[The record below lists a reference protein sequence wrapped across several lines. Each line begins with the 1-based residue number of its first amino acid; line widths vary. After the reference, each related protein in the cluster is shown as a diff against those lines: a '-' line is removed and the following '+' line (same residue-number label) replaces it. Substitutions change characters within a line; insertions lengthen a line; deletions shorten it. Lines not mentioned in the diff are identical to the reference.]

1 MARKLLLLLLVPFT
15 SQSQTVLNGDFENN
29 VAGGDLIN
37 LSNASFN
44 FYMSDSY
51 SFGTN
56 GNLDIIAS
64 TTYCG
69 IGPESGT
76 WYVAFTGGG
85 TDALSLKINQPLQQG
100 NSYTISFADKFCNFN
115 NYINHRYVFGLSETE
130 DNLGTTIHT
139 AAYPTEDEW
148 TQKEFT
154 FEAPNNGQYLT
165 ITVDSGDAISTW
177 EQIDDVKFT
186 GKPSDIPQV
195 NWNLLFLY
203 PNPANGLIS
212 VAGDVLWHEV
222 RISDALGQLIS
233 IHGNE
238 LKTLDLSTLSN
249 GVYVF
254 EFLNNN
260 REVIARRKVVKSN

>member
-1 MARKLLLLLLVPFT
+1 VARKLLLLLLIAHT
-15 SQSQTVLNGDFENN
+15 SHSQTILNGDFENN

-100 NSYTISFADKFCNFN
+100 NSYTISFADTFCDFN
-115 NYINHRYVFGLSETE
+115 NYVNHRYVFGLSETE
-130 DNLGTTIHT
+130 DNLGTTSHT
-139 AAYPTEDEW
+139 ASYPIEDEW
-148 TQKEFT
+148 TEKEFT
-154 FEAPNNGQYLT
+154 FEAPNNG
-165 ITVDSGDAISTW
+165 
-177 EQIDDVKFT
+177 
-186 GKPSDIPQV
+186 
-195 NWNLLFLY
+195 
-203 PNPANGLIS
+203 
-212 VAGDVLWHEV
+212 
-222 RISDALGQLIS
+222 
-233 IHGNE
+233 
-238 LKTLDLSTLSN
+238 
-249 GVYVF
+249 
-254 EFLNNN
+254 
-260 REVIARRKVVKSN
+260 